1 MEFGTFLLLQSP
13 SAEPPEVIYERGVE
27 ITQAAEDLGFAN
39 MWLAEHHFSTYGYL
53 SRPLTY
59 ALHLANKTRRIRV
72 GTAVIVVPLHHPLVI
87 AEEIA
92 TVDLLSGGRLDVGLG
107 RGYQRY
113 EFERLGQDLGESRT
127 RWEEAVDI
135 ILLAPH
141 AASRSAMTASTTRS
155 PRRPCSPC
163 PCRSRIRPS
172 G

>member
-13 SAEPPEVIYERGVE
+13 VGRAAPRSSTSAAWRSRRPPRSW
-27 ITQAAEDLGFAN
+27 A
-39 MWLAEHHFSTYGYL
+39 STTCGWPSTTSRATAI

-113 EFERLGQDLGESRT
+113 EFERLGQDLAESRS

-135 ILLAPH
+135 ILLGFSGKTFSYDGKYYKIPE
-141 AASRSAMTASTTRS
+141 TTVF
-155 PRRPCSPC
+155 PLPVQKPT
-163 PCRSRIRPS
+163 RPS